1 MESSAAKL
9 RQKAINLLYLIFLAL
24 IFTYIPNDFVD
35 TVQKSD
41 QSLTRLC
48 NEVEVQNSR
57 FNAFMLAN
65 LKNNPEYFD
74 KTLLNINIID
84 KKTQQ
89 QLNLIDSLK
98 LVLISQEK
106 YNEFG
111 YLVGGKR
118 EKHSNDIMIYQNNAT
133 KLFNSLREYK
143 LDIGQYLDAEKV
155 DLIDSI
161 LPLPKFER
169 KSDGQLVTS
178 ENFYFY
184 KHPLTISV
192 LSLTNFK
199 SKIELVRSMVINDV
213 VRRAIVDNQ
222 SVPSDIRRLAQLD
235 PQSFQNPQILKAYT
249 EDISFD
255 SIIVMQD
262 KMQLY
267 RNERIEKQKESNK
280 YNVKI
285 ESLGDSIYAVG
296 KPIQFAFTFDNSAN
310 QKLNVSVENPEGEMQ
325 NFTMTREGDFM
336 FVPETKGY
344 YILRYSNGVT
354 TGRKNLKVIDLN
366 PILDNNQMGTLYIGI
381 NNELQLKTSEFENTD
396 NLQARISD
404 GRILK
409 KGKNFYARVE
419 KEGQVRIEIF
429 AKMPYG
435 LVRIAN
441 KQYVVRHLN
450 PPVANI
456 LEKKSGEKIS
466 FQEAQK
472 VKILNIKSDE
482 LMVEEAYYISSFNFT
497 IIYNGHTAILKPILN
512 KGNSLNASSL
522 ESLSKVQPGDIV
534 MFTDIKA
541 KSSTGTE
548 IEILP
553 VTYTIAP

>member
-1 MESSAAKL
+1 M
-9 RQKAINLLYLIFLAL
+9 AL